1 MKISDY
7 LDLSGVDG
15 VKRIASDRVR
25 TVKPEKVTFHGKT
38 YYDKTPFFMMDSSKI
53 VMEVKPEETPE
64 RRKEIKRREM
74 ERYRIRTWEG

>member
-7 LDLSGVDG
+7 LDLNSMDG
-15 VKRIASDRVR
+15 VKHIASDRVR

-53 VMEVKPEETPE
+53 VMEVKPEETTE
-64 RRKEIKRREM
+64 RRKI
-74 ERYRIRTWEG
+74 GG